1 MITVCLSSQVEF
13 WDHARSHIKD
23 DKILQCP
30 KCPFVTEYKHHLEYH
45 LRNHFGSKPFRC
57 NKCNYACVNKSML
70 NSHMKSHT
78 NVYQYRCADC
88 TYATKY
94 CHSLKLHLRK
104 YNHHPATVLNADGSL
119 PVDGSGDFEL
129 VSKRGP
135 PRGPRGP
142 RREGIPGVK
151 MPPSP
156 PMSIATSAA
165 AAAAAA
171 MMLPQGRP
179 PPSPNGG
186 GHSPLNSAMLGPA
199 SFWAM
204 MGQHQHQQ
212 AAMAISQHNPNGL
225 QMVPPPLIPISGI
238 TPLDIRLPH
247 SMDNQVNHSGIPPH
261 QMAPAQLA
269 SPGRSGSSPLKP
281 AGASP
286 MQFHCNFCGF
296 PADTQSTLT
305 QHMLKVHAVENQDLF
320 NMFGIHAE
328 SLADESTVGGAP
340 PVAKSVSYKHETSP
354 PNVSEAWAAMMQSVS
369 GNGGD
374 LAVTSAVPT
383 QATCHGMVLP
393 PPDGGIY
400 AMSATSG
407 SDVSRAGLMTG
418 VDLVPRVS
426 GQTPNNPR
434 RARPECPLDLTKRRS
449 DGEEDDDMMPRSIP
463 GIKRK
468 IDGDGNSNMST
479 TDTVTDLATPTLPR
493 KRSRKGKAYKLDTLS
508 LKMQEQYEDSPPDG
522 DLEDEEASNQ
532 SAPNYMSSAG
542 TYRST
547 SVITDGKNS
556 TCRPAF
562 PMLHPDNAT
571 FGSYHHEATPRAG
584 RHIVDFL
591 DGGLNMREM
600 TKMATGRLDHDDSL
614 MRPRSKSIGD
624 IGRFSRGAL
633 LQPNCVV
640 DPSSAYS
647 LGMSRRKLFM
657 IQQMEH
663 QICHEQSNPGETTT
677 TTPLAAPAMPALA
690 AMATPTAVSVPATLS
705 APVATSTPTVMPV
718 EEKKTKPTPAPPAS
732 DSSGSARKDGSGSQH
747 TYECSHCEIMFRN
760 CVMYTMHMGYHGYHN
775 PLKCN
780 MCGYESKDQLDFFLH
795 IARVAHE

>member
-1 MITVCLSSQVEF
+1 M
-13 WDHARSHIKD
+13 
-23 DKILQCP
+23 
-30 KCPFVTEYKHHLEYH
+30 
-45 LRNHFGSKPFRC
+45 
-57 NKCNYACVNKSML
+57 
-70 NSHMKSHT
+70 
-78 NVYQYRCADC
+78 
-88 TYATKY
+88 
-94 CHSLKLHLRK
+94 
-104 YNHHPATVLNADGSL
+104 LNADGSL

-142 RREGIPGVK
+142 RREGVLGAK

-156 PMSIATSAA
+156 PMSIATTAA

-179 PPSPNGG
+179 PPSPNAGG

-212 AAMAISQHNPNGL
+212 AAALAISQHNPNGL

-247 SMDNQVNHSGIPPH
+247 SMDNQVNHSGIPQH
-261 QMAPAQLA
+261 QMAPSQRA
-269 SPGRSGSSPLKP
+269 SPGRSGASPLKP

-328 SLADESTVGGAP
+328 SLADEATGAP
-340 PVAKSVSYKHETSP
+340 PVAKSVSYKHENSP
-354 PNVSEAWAAMMQSVS
+354 PNVSEAWANMMQSVS
-369 GNGGD
+369 GNGGE

-383 QATCHGMVLP
+383 LATCHGMVLP

-400 AMSATSG
+400 AMSTTLA
-407 SDVSRAGLMTG
+407 SDVARAGLMTG
-418 VDLVPRVS
+418 VDSVPRVYN
-426 GQTPNNPR
+426 QTPSKPR
-434 RARPECPLDLTKRRS
+434 RPRPECPLDLTKQRRS
-449 DGEEDDDMMPRSIP
+449 DGEEDDDMMLPRSSP
-463 GIKRK
+463 GVKRK
-468 IDGDGNSNMST
+468 SDADGSNENSNMS
-479 TDTVTDLATPTLPR
+479 VTDAVADLAMPTPPR

-522 DLEDEEASNQ
+522 DLEDDEASNQ
-532 SAPNYMSSAG
+532 SAPNYMAS

-556 TCRPAF
+556 SQPTF
-562 PMLHPDNAT
+562 PMLHPDDAT
-571 FGSYHHEATPRAG
+571 FGSYHHEASPR

-591 DGGLNMREM
+591 EGGLNMREM
-600 TKMATGRLDHDDSL
+600 NRMAGGRMDHDDGL

-624 IGRFSRGAL
+624 IGRFSRGAAHM
-633 LQPNCVV
+633 QPPNCVV

-663 QICHEQSNPGETTT
+663 QISHEQSDPTTS
-677 TTPLAAPAMPALA
+677 LAAPAMPTLAA
-690 AMATPTAVSVPATLS
+690 AMAAPTVVPVPATPP
-705 APVATSTPTVMPV
+705 APVATSTPIVVPP
-718 EEKKTKPTPAPPAS
+718 EEKKSKPTPTPPAS
-732 DSSGSARKDGSGSQH
+732 SSSGSAKKDGSASQH
-747 TYECSHCEIMFRN
+747 TYECAHCEIMFRN

-775 PLKCN
+775 PLKCK

>member
-1 MITVCLSSQVEF
+1 MFRLLQVEF
-13 WDHARSHIKD
+13 WDHARTHIKD

-142 RREGIPGVK
+142 RREGMPGSK
-151 MPPSP
+151 SSPSP
-156 PMSIATSAA
+156 PVQIASTAA

-179 PPSPNGG
+179 GPSPNGG
-186 GHSPLNSAMLGPA
+186 GGQSPLNSAMLGPA

-212 AAMAISQHNPNGL
+212 AAMAMSHNPNGL
-225 QMVPPPLIPISGI
+225 QMAPPPLIPITGI

-247 SMDNQVNHSGIPPH
+247 SVESSGMPPH
-261 QMAPAQLA
+261 QMVPSQHA
-269 SPGRSGSSPLKP
+269 SPGHSGSTPPTTS
-281 AGASP
+281 GASP

-296 PADTQSTLT
+296 PAESRGALT

-320 NMFGIHAE
+320 SMFGIHAE
-328 SLADESTVGGAP
+328 SLADESAVSNATTGP
-340 PVAKSVSYKHETSP
+340 LVAKSLSYKHDTSP

-369 GNGGD
+369 SGPGGGGD
-374 LAVTSAVPT
+374 SLPVTSVGLSMASSR
-383 QATCHGMVLP
+383 GMLLP
-393 PPDGGIY
+393 QPEGGIY
-400 AMSATSG
+400 AMSAMSCVNPEMSLANQMVGTNT
-407 SDVSRAGLMTG
+407 A
-418 VDLVPRVS
+418 PRVS
-426 GQTPNNPR
+426 HLFGQTPDKVRRPR
-434 RARPECPLDLTKRRS
+434 QSGERPLDLTKRRS
-449 DGEEDDDMMPRSIP
+449 DGEEEDEPPQHASP
-463 GIKRK
+463 GLKRK
-468 IDGDGNSNMST
+468 VDIVSGNDDNSNLSAA
-479 TDTVTDLATPTLPR
+479 DLAMPTPPR

-508 LKMQEQYEDSPPDG
+508 LKMQDQYEDSPPDG
-522 DLEDEEASNQ
+522 DPEDDDDISNQ
-532 SAPNYMSSAG
+532 SAPNYSSPAG
-542 TYRST
+542 MYRDK
-547 SVITDGKNS
+547 SVITDGK
-556 TCRPAF
+556 TPTPQ
-562 PMLHPDNAT
+562 PMFAMLQPDGST
-571 FGSYHHEATPRAG
+571 FGSYHEPSPRGLMEMAPAMSEA
-584 RHIVDFL
+584 D
-591 DGGLNMREM
+591 
-600 TKMATGRLDHDDSL
+600 MAN

-624 IGRFSRGAL
+624 IARYSRSPHLPPSLGI
-633 LQPNCVV
+633 

-657 IQQMEH
+657 IQQMEQ
-663 QICHEQSNPGETTT
+663 QISSEQHLPGET
-677 TTPLAAPAMPALA
+677 APSP
-690 AMATPTAVSVPATLS
+690 MATPVAP
-705 APVATSTPTVMPV
+705 PVAVPMVIPTPTLVPV
-718 EEKKTKPTPAPPAS
+718 EEEKKGRSTSAAAARPESSSSS
-732 DSSGSARKDGSGSQH
+732 DGKKKQGSGNKH
-747 TYECSHCEIMFRN
+747 VYECSHCEIVFRN